1 MNKNIVLF
9 ALPGSI
15 LACTLFP
22 ACYPPRNAMQ
32 KTARMYQ
39 SGKLTE
45 DTSHIYQLP
54 FSPGTK
60 SRVIQGYFSRFTHKH
75 RAALDFRMRPGTEI
89 RASRDGIVLRT
100 KDDSNQG
107 GWNKKYRPDAN
118 FIMIEHDDSSRASYR
133 HLQFQGVIVKEG
145 EKVKTGQLLGYSGKT
160 GYTALPHLHFMVSVF
175 QEGKWIQIPTRFES
189 NPETGYLKPW
199 RKYKSVNIPGN

>member
-1 MNKNIVLF
+1 MNKMV
-9 ALPGSI
+9 I
-15 LACTLFP
+15 LHIPIGAILVCTFFT

-39 SGKLTE
+39 AGRLTE
-45 DTSHIYQLP
+45 DTSHVYQLP
-54 FSPGTK
+54 FTSGTK

-89 RASRDGIVLRT
+89 RAARAGIVLRT

-118 FIMIEHDDSSRASYR
+118 FIMVEHEDSSRASYR
-133 HLQFQGVIVKEG
+133 HLKYQGVMVKEG
-145 EKVKTGQLLGYSGKT
+145 EKVYTGQLLGYSGKT

-175 QEGKWIQIPTRFES
+175 QEGRWVQIPTRFES

-199 RKYKSVNIPGN
+199 KKYKSVNAGRD

>member
-1 MNKNIVLF
+1 MNRLTWVPL
-9 ALPGSI
+9 I
-15 LACTLFP
+15 LAAFLAST

-32 KTARMYQ
+32 KTARKYQ

-45 DTSHIYQLP
+45 DTSYIYQLP
-54 FSPGTK
+54 FRAGTK

-89 RASRDGIVLRT
+89 RAARSGIVIRT

-118 FIMIEHDDSSRASYR
+118 FVMIEHEDSSRASYR
-133 HLQFQGVIVKEG
+133 HLKYQGVLVKEG
-145 EKVKTGQLLGYSGKT
+145 EKVTTGQVLGYSGKT
-160 GYTALPHLHFMVSVF
+160 GYSALPHLHFMVSVF
-175 QEGKWIQIPTRFES
+175 QEGRWVQIPTRFES
-189 NPETGYLKPW
+189 NPETGYLRPW
-199 RKYKSVNIPGN
+199 RKYKSVNVPRYR

>member
-1 MNKNIVLF
+1 MNRNEFLFVLS
-9 ALPGSI
+9 G
-15 LACTLFP
+15 TLLVSTLLP
-22 ACYPPRNAMQ
+22 ACFPPRTAMQ
-32 KTARMYQ
+32 KTARLYQ
-39 SGKLTE
+39 AGRLKE

-54 FSPGTK
+54 FTSGTK

-89 RASRDGIVLRT
+89 RAAREGIVLRT

-118 FIMIEHDDSSRASYR
+118 FILVEHADSSRASYR
-133 HLQFQGVIVKEG
+133 HLKYQGVIVKEG

-175 QEGKWIQIPTRFES
+175 QEGRWVQIPTRFES

-199 RKYKSVNIPGN
+199 RRYKSVNVPRD

>member
-133 HLQFQGVIVKEG
+133 HLQYQGVIVKEG

>member
-1 MNKNIVLF
+1 MIKNIVLF

-15 LACTLFP
+15 LACTLIP

-54 FSPGTK
+54 FSSGTK

-118 FIMIEHDDSSRASYR
+118 FIIIEHDDSSRASYR
-133 HLQFQGVIVKEG
+133 HLQYQGVIVKEG

-199 RKYKSVNIPGN
+199 RKYKSVNIPGD

>member
-1 MNKNIVLF
+1 MNKIVIPFVLN
-9 ALPGSI
+9 GTI
-15 LACTLFP
+15 LVSTLFS
-22 ACYPPRNAMQ
+22 ACYPPRTSMQ

-39 SGKLTE
+39 AGRLTE

-54 FSPGTK
+54 FSPGIK

-75 RAALDFRMRPGTEI
+75 RAALDFRMRRGTAI
-89 RASRDGIVLRT
+89 RAAREGIVIRT

-118 FIMIEHDDSSRASYR
+118 FIMVEHEDSSRASYR
-133 HLQFQGVIVKEG
+133 HLKYQGVIVNEG
-145 EKVKTGQLLGYSGKT
+145 EKIKTGQLLGYSGKT
-160 GYTALPHLHFMVSVF
+160 GYTALAHLHFMVSVF
-175 QEGKWIQIPTRFES
+175 QEGRWVQIPTRFES

-199 RKYKSVNIPGN
+199 RRYKSMNIPRD